1 MVFLACLVAPNSSR
15 RTELAGIGAA
25 IGLLLAL
32 VIILDLPFSGETA
45 ATPAAIERV
54 LNYRFGPT

>member
-1 MVFLACLVAPNSSR
+1 
-15 RTELAGIGAA
+15 
-25 IGLLLAL
+25 LLLAL

-45 ATPAAIERV
+45 ATPKAIERV